1 VHGRD
6 GTSRTAALLIWLR
19 SLCLVASRE
28 RASERERERE
38 RASAET
44 KNSSASTTRSREG
57 RGKSRDGALVLQ
69 GTDLQTKHTYCHGC
83 FKRFISAQE
92 ESNSQA

>member
-28 RASERERERE
+28 RASERARESEHKNKERERVDDE
-38 RASAET
+38 VE
-44 KNSSASTTRSREG
+44 

-69 GTDLQTKHTYCHGC
+69 GTDLQTNIHIVTDVLKGLYLLR
-83 FKRFISAQE
+83 KNLIRKLDM
-92 ESNSQA
+92 

>member
-38 RASAET
+38 SERRNKELERVDDEVEGGKREEPRRSAGF
-44 KNSSASTTRSREG
+44 ARYRSTN
-57 RGKSRDGALVLQ
+57 
-69 GTDLQTKHTYCHGC
+69 KHTYCHGC